1 MDQNVMVEFF
11 ENIGI
16 GNIELNSNLVISIIL
31 ILSIWIINRV
41 LIKIT
46 HKYMENVQR
55 FYYVKKLINY
65 SSITILLIVLIS
77 IWLMSGQSMTTFLG
91 LLSAGFAIAL
101 KDLLINFAGWL
112 FIILKKPFEVGDRIE
127 INNSAGD
134 VIDQRIFQFTIIE
147 IGNWVDG
154 DQSTGRLIHVP
165 NSKVFTDN
173 LANFT
178 KAFQFIWSEMS
189 VIITFESDWQKA
201 KKILLEIVDNK
212 EISIIDDAKSQIKE
226 ASLKYMIMYKNL
238 TPIVYTS
245 IEDYGIKLTI
255 RYLCDPR
262 NRRSSRHA
270 IYEKILLAFNEE
282 MDIEFAY
289 PTQKIYF
296 NDK

>member
-1 MDQNVMVEFF
+1 MDQNKIIEFF
-11 ENIGI
+11 ENIGFEN
-16 GNIELNSNLVISIIL
+16 NINNIIISVIV
-31 ILSIWIINRV
+31 ILSIWAINRV

-46 HKYMENVQR
+46 HKYMENMQR
-55 FYYVKKLINY
+55 FYYAKKIINY
-65 SSITILLIVLIS
+65 LSISILLVVLVS

-165 NSKVFTDN
+165 NSKVFTEN

-178 KAFQFIWSEMS
+178 KAFKYIWSEMS
-189 VIITFESDWQKA
+189 IIITFDSDWQKA
-201 KKILLEIVDNK
+201 KQILRDIIDNK
-212 EISIIDDAKSQIKE
+212 EINIIDDAKDQIKE

-245 IEDYGIKLTI
+245 IEDYGIKLTM
-255 RYLCDPR
+255 RYLCEPR

-282 MDIEFAY
+282 KDIEFAY
-289 PTQKIYF
+289 PTQKIYC